1 MQYVITD
8 NGSNMVKAFK
18 LDQVAAVTEGE
29 PRSDKGDDEVFTGDE
44 CESDNDELEEED
56 EECEI
61 DVDQDVVDFE
71 CEEMSHASVF
81 KRQGLKRLSCFSH
94 TLQLVASSFNKD
106 ASAKALLSTA
116 YEVVKQVSKSGKATE
131 ALIRVTGKKLVS
143 RSVTRWTSAY
153 LVVNRLLEV
162 KEHLKV
168 VLLDHNLTMLQPL
181 DWEAL
186 THVKALLSKFA
197 AYTNVAGG
205 QQYPTLS
212 LIIPYYIELREHLE
226 EMKKIDS
233 LEKVSKI
240 MSVELERRFA
250 KLLDHN
256 DKDHNPLYMVATL
269 LDPRFKMILET
280 EQIAYAKKECL
291 KLLCNGEYDSEN
303 EIAATPPPS
312 DSLAPLVTTAGSE
325 SENEPPIKKL
335 RYVFNIIEKKATEK
349 KEIAFKYP
357 KLPELQLDLY
367 IQSTDGKVYSEDTDP
382 ISFWNQFYT
391 SYSMIAPF
399 AIDILSAP
407 SSSALVERTFSTAG
421 IATSGHRNR
430 LAKANLEK
438 EVLLKKNEVYYMHIF
453 Q

>member
-1 MQYVITD
+1 MIH
-8 NGSNMVKAFK
+8 VKK
-18 LDQVAAVTEGE
+18 GILLLL
-29 PRSDKGDDEVFTGDE
+29 DKGDDEVFSGDE
-44 CESDNDELEEED
+44 CESDDELQEEV
-56 EECEI
+56 EECGI
-61 DVDQDVVDFE
+61 DDVDQYVADFE
-71 CEEMSHASVF
+71 HEEMSHASVF

-94 TLQLVASSFNKD
+94 TLQLVVSSFNKD

-131 ALIRVTGKKLVS
+131 ALIRVAGKKLVS

-153 LVVNRLLEV
+153 LVVDRLLEV

-168 VLLDHNLTMLQPL
+168 VLLEHNLTMLQPHH
-181 DWEAL
+181 WEAL

-197 AYTNVAGG
+197 TYTNVAGG
-205 QQYPTLS
+205 EQYPTLS
-212 LIIPYYIELREHLE
+212 LIIPYYVELREHLE

-233 LEKVSKI
+233 LEKVSTI

-256 DKDHNPLYMVATL
+256 DKDHDPLYMIATL
-269 LDPRFKMILET
+269 LDPRFKMILESD
-280 EQIAYAKKECL
+280 QIAHAKKECL

-312 DSLAPLVTTAGSE
+312 NSYAPLVTAAGSD
-325 SENEPPIKKL
+325 SENEPPSKKL
-335 RYVFNIIEKKATEK
+335 HYVFNIIDKKATEK
-349 KEIAFKYP
+349 KEIAHRHP
-357 KLPELQLDLY
+357 KLPELQLDSY
-367 IQSTDGKVYSEDTDP
+367 IQSTDGKIYSEDSDP
-382 ISFWNQFYT
+382 ISFWNQFYA

-407 SSSALVERTFSTAG
+407 SSSASVERTFSTAG
-421 IATSGHRNR
+421 IATSGRRNR

-438 EVLLKKNEVYYMHIF
+438 EVLLKKNEMYYMHIF